1 MKNLFKLLLLSA
13 FYFPVLK
20 AQDTIPTHEEITLE
34 AYLKN
39 DLSLWDQAIEQ
50 IKTLPPSLERSLL
63 LAETA
68 YGAAGTVFSEEDRT
82 PAAAYLEIAQQ
93 ELEAILEEDK
103 QHASAHGLLSGVLG
117 MCIALDPNQ
126 GMRLG
131 QLSGRHANKAL
142 RFGSEDPTALREAG
156 GQLLYTPVQWGG
168 DPEEGLELL
177 QRAESLYD
185 KTLAGKDWRYLN
197 TLTLLGQALSMTEQK
212 EAARSVYLRALALQP
227 DFTYVKYYLLPAL
240 DQ

>member
-1 MKNLFKLLLLSA
+1 M
-13 FYFPVLK
+13 
-20 AQDTIPTHEEITLE
+20 AQDAIRTHEEIALE

-39 DLSLWDQAIEQ
+39 DLSLWDQALEKIKALPSSPEQ
-50 IKTLPPSLERSLL
+50 LLL

-68 YGAAGTVFSEEDRT
+68 YGAAGAVFAEEDRS
-82 PAAAYLEIAQQ
+82 PAAPYLEIAQQ
-93 ELEAILEEDK
+93 ALETILEADR
-103 QHASAHGLLSGVLG
+103 QQAAAHGLLSGVLG
-117 MCIALDPNQ
+117 MRIALDPGQ

-131 QLSGRHANKAL
+131 QLSGRHADKAL
-142 RFGSEDPTALREAG
+142 RFGPEDPTALREAG

-168 DPEEGLELL
+168 DPEQALELL
-177 QRAESLYD
+177 QRAEALYD

-227 DFTYVKYYLLPAL
+227 DFAYVKYYLLPAL